1 MRNGCRWMVNQA
13 SQPKNAIDDYQMCDT
28 YTSECG
34 IAFVCLSFLLSGC
47 GGEEDVP
54 WGGLLRRNDAVGK
67 SLVKTCMVL
76 RMSDTAMRKEA
87 HIGISTSS
95 FLGCTRRLDCRKN
108 M

>member
-1 MRNGCRWMVNQA
+1 MRNGCHWMVNQA

-28 YTSECG
+28 YISECG

-54 WGGLLRRNDAVGK
+54 CGGLLRRNDAVGK
-67 SLVKTCMVL
+67 SLVKTSMVL
-76 RMSDTAMRKEA
+76 GMSDTAMRKEA